1 MLEIILVQDF
11 CQLKIIVTQYYFPMD
26 FEISWQLRSDIET
39 SFTVVITVFSS

>member
-26 FEISWQLRSDIET
+26 FVLKFHGSYVPT
-39 SFTVVITVFSS
+39 SKHPLQ